1 MPNPAE
7 ERPLPSPD
15 DIRGAAFRQ
24 ALDAVP
30 AGLVVV
36 DQAGGI
42 AFINS
47 AGERMFRY
55 ERNEWQGQTIES
67 LVPAVRRGKHA
78 ALAAGFLKAPT
89 HRPMGMGQDVTG
101 LRKDGTEFPVEIGLN
116 PLPTSEGAWAIAS
129 LIDLTERKRLD
140 IQIQE
145 HHERVQAYWEA
156 ASEGLLT
163 VDAAGAIE
171 LVNKATERI
180 FGYDR
185 SELVGQPLE
194 LLIPEAQRHAHAEKR
209 ERYFADPQLRSMG
222 MGLTLSGRRKDG
234 TLFPVEV
241 GLNVARIGGR
251 TVVIGFVTDI
261 TEKRRLEEQSA
272 ALGTLVDLQ
281 QQLSTSSRRSAA
293 NGDSDPLTGLDTRAL
308 FDDALSD
315 AISDPE
321 GLCVLIYSAQRLE
334 QMSVRFGSAM
344 ADRVVVFASQYIANS
359 LNGKGDRLFRWD
371 GTTFVALVRRH
382 STLLEVQRELNL
394 VCGKRL
400 EYFVQ
405 HAGGSSLVMIALRGK
420 VLPLAEALAAEAIA
434 EIERVVRLG
443 SRG

>member
-1 MPNPAE
+1 VPNPAD
-7 ERPLPSPD
+7 ERPLPNPD
-15 DIRGAAFRQ
+15 DIRGIAFWQ

-30 AGLVVV
+30 TGLVVV

-47 AGERMFRY
+47 AAERMFLY
-55 ERNEWQGQTIES
+55 ERNEWQGRTIEA
-67 LVPAVRRGKHA
+67 LVPVARRGAHSALVA
-78 ALAAGFLKAPT
+78 AFIQAPA
-89 HRPMGMGQDVTG
+89 HRPMGTGRDVTG

-116 PLPTSEGAWAIAS
+116 PLRTSEGTWVIAS
-129 LIDLTERKRLD
+129 VIDLTERKRLD
-140 IQIQE
+140 MQIQE

-163 VDAAGAIE
+163 VDASGTIE
-171 LVNKATERI
+171 MVNKGTERI

-194 LLIPEAQRHAHAEKR
+194 LVIPEAQRHAHAEKR

-222 MGLTLSGRRKDG
+222 MGHTLSGRRKDG

-251 TVVIGFVTDI
+251 TVAIGFVTDI

-293 NGDSDPLTGLDTRAL
+293 NGDPDPLTGLDTRAML
-308 FDDALSD
+308 HEALEKEF
-315 AISDPE
+315 SDPK
-321 GLCVLIYSAQRLE
+321 GLCGIIYSVQRLG
-334 QMSVRFGSAM
+334 QMNQRFGSAT
-344 ADRVVVFASQYIANS
+344 ADRILVFASQYIANS
-359 LNGKGDRLFRWD
+359 LNVKGDQLFRWD
-371 GTTFVALVRRH
+371 RTTFVALVRRD
-382 STLLEVQRELNL
+382 SPVLQVQREVTL

-400 EYFVQ
+400 EYFVK
-405 HAGGSSLVMIALRGK
+405 HAGGSSLVMIALRAN
-420 VLPLAEALAAEAIA
+420 VLTLSQVLAADAVT
-434 EIERVVRLG
+434 EIERLVRLVP
-443 SRG
+443 RG